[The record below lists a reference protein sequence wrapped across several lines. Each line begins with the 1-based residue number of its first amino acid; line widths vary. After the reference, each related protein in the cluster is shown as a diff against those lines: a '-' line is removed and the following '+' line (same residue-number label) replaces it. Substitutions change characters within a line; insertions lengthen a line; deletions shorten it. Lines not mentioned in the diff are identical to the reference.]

1 MKKKKVLVM
10 STLLMAIVLLSVGT
24 IAYFRRTING
34 NITGQTG
41 TLVFNVNGLTGETNE
56 TLEFSLNSSVEEPF
70 VMPGDSGNFNLE
82 IVADG
87 SSDHVRVD
95 IDIIRDNLPDNLK
108 FYLDEEHTKELTTKT
123 YTIKKSDSMTKT
135 MNILLVLGW
144 N

>member
-1 MKKKKVLVM
+1 
-10 STLLMAIVLLSVGT
+10 
-24 IAYFRRTING
+24 
-34 NITGQTG
+34 
-41 TLVFNVNGLTGETNE
+41 
-56 TLEFSLNSSVEEPF
+56 
-70 VMPGDSGNFNLE
+70 MPGDSGNFNLE
-82 IVADG
+82 IIADG

-95 IDIIRDNLPDNLK
+95 IDIIRDNLSDNLK